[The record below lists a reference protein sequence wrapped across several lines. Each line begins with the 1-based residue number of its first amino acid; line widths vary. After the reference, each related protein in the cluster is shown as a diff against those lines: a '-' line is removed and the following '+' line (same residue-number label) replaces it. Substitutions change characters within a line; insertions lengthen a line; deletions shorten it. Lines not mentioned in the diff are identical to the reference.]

1 MSRKLNFATAITVA
15 ALIFQVPAHAENT
28 PATPAIPAPAIPAP
42 ATAPVTAVTPS
53 PAPAPAVK
61 LEPAAPPL
69 AAISSLPTTLAPAAT
84 PAAAA
89 LRIGYVDLLKVG
101 SESIPGKA
109 AETKFKAK
117 VDKYKKQISDK
128 EKQLEKQK
136 KAIEEKLP
144 TMSPEERQTKGK
156 DFEKKLDDYRK
167 FVQKAQKEMEPLQQE
182 LSRSIYTLMEAAAR
196 EYGKAK
202 GLIAI
207 VPKKEMLYIGSDVE
221 GVDITDDLLQ
231 LVNARNQA
239 KK

>member
-1 MSRKLNFATAITVA
+1 MSRIFNFATAMTLA
-15 ALIFQVPAHAENT
+15 ALIFQAPALAENSPIT
-28 PATPAIPAPAIPAP
+28 P
-42 ATAPVTAVTPS
+42 TAPVPAAPVNVVTP
-53 PAPAPAVK
+53 PPPVLAPAVK

-69 AAISSLPTTLAPAAT
+69 AAISSLPATLTTTAPT
-84 PAAAA
+84 AAA

-109 AETKFKAK
+109 AELKFKAK
-117 VDKYKKQISDK
+117 VDKYKKQINDK

-167 FVQKAQKEMEPLQQE
+167 FVQKAQKDMEPLQQE
-182 LSRSIYTLMEAAAR
+182 LSLAMYNIIETAAR
-196 EYGKAK
+196 EYGQAK

-207 VPKKEMLYIGSDVE
+207 VPKKELLYIGSTVE

-231 LVNARNQA
+231 LVNSRNKE

>member
-1 MSRKLNFATAITVA
+1 MLNFATAMILA
-15 ALIFQVPAHAENT
+15 ALTFQAPAHAENT
-28 PATPAIPAPAIPAP
+28 PAISAVPVPATTPVTVGAPPPALAPAL
-42 ATAPVTAVTPS
+42 
-53 PAPAPAVK
+53 K

-69 AAISSLPTTLAPAAT
+69 AAISSLPTALASAPNAPVT
-84 PAAAA
+84 AA

-101 SESIPGKA
+101 TESIPGKV

-136 KAIEEKLP
+136 KTIEEKLP

-156 DFEKKLDDYRK
+156 DFEKKLDEYRK

-182 LSRSIYTLMEAAAR
+182 LSRSIYALMEAAAR
-196 EYGKAK
+196 EYGQAK
-202 GLIAI
+202 GLVAI
-207 VPKKEMLYIGSDVE
+207 VPKKEMLYIGSTVE

-231 LVNARNQA
+231 LVNARNQE